1 MRLSSNIIKTRLK
14 FWITYREIEEWTS
27 TKNIFFILAIG
38 RSGTKFLADLLANA
52 EGVYVVHEPVKEDF
66 QAYQDAFHNNE
77 KARDYI
83 ERFRKKEIYLRARG
97 KQIDTYG
104 EVNSVLRRHCNALR
118 EAFPQA
124 NFIHLIRDGREVI
137 RSMMSRKTMTL
148 EDLNTRLI
156 HPKKG
161 DSWRKQWPE
170 MNRFERLCWYWQVEN
185 HYLRNSIRYTVQF
198 EKLISSYN
206 YFKEKLLDALR
217 LSIKEDVWRL
227 TINTPKNATKRYIIP
242 HWSDWDTKRR
252 EAFEK
257 ICGTEMKKNGYT
269 L

>member
-1 MRLSSNIIKTRLK
+1 MVKKIQYLLSNEKD
-14 FWITYREIEEWTS
+14 FQEWAS
-27 TKNIFFILAIG
+27 SKNIFFVLAIG

-52 EGVYVVHEPVKEDF
+52 EGAYVVHEPVKEDF
-66 QAYQDAFHNNE
+66 QAYQDAFHNNA
-77 KARDYI
+77 KARNYI

-104 EVNSVLRRHCNALR
+104 EVNSVLRRHYNALS

-137 RSMMSRKTMTL
+137 RSMMSRKTMTS

-161 DSWRKQWPE
+161 DSWRKQWPT
-170 MNRFERLCWYWQVEN
+170 MTRFEKLCWYWRAEN
-185 HYLRNSIRYTVQF
+185 YYLRNSIRYTVQF

-206 YFKEKLLDALR
+206 YFKEKLLDVLQ
-217 LSIKEDVWRL
+217 LSIKEDVWQAA
-227 TINTPKNATKRYIIP
+227 INIPKNATIQYQFQ
-242 HWSDWDTKRR
+242 HWSNWDAKQR

-257 ICGTEMKKNGYT
+257 ICGTEMKENGYT

>member
-1 MRLSSNIIKTRLK
+1 MKTRGM
-14 FWITYREIEEWTS
+14 FWITENKIQRWIDS
-27 TKNIFFILAIG
+27 KNIFFILAIG

-52 EGVYVVHEPVKEDF
+52 EGAYVVHEPVKEDF

-104 EVNSVLRRHCNALR
+104 EVNSILRRHYNALN
-118 EAFPQA
+118 ETFPKA
-124 NFIHLIRDGREVI
+124 SFIHLIRDGREVV
-137 RSMMSRKTMTL
+137 RSMISRKTMTS
-148 EDLNTRLI
+148 EDPNTRLI

-185 HYLRNSIRYTVQF
+185 HYLRNSIGYTVQF

-206 YFKEKLLDALR
+206 YFKEKLLDVLR

-227 TINTPKNATKRYIIP
+227 AINTPKNATKRYII
-242 HWSDWDTKRR
+242 S
-252 EAFEK
+252 
-257 ICGTEMKKNGYT
+257 I
-269 L
+269 